1 MEHLEQ
7 GKELL
12 PEGERLRL
20 NDWAETL
27 GWVLAIAAGLAGL
40 FLLLR
45 APSPDSDFHGPLRYV
60 LAVGWLGFG
69 LLVASGARAG
79 VIVRERGITI
89 QTRLRH
95 FDYDWSEIAEFR
107 LKRSMIGKP
116 ALRIRL
122 QDGRESRA
130 VGFEA
135 RTSNE
140 WERAEAMV
148 AELNRRVSDARSI

>member
-1 MEHLEQ
+1 MEQ
-7 GKELL
+7 GKELI

-20 NDWAETL
+20 NDWTETL

-45 APSPDSDFHGPLRYV
+45 TPAPHSDFRGPLRYV

-69 LLVASGARAG
+69 LIVASGARAG
-79 VIVRERGITI
+79 VIVRKWGITL

-95 FDYDWSEIAEFR
+95 LDYDWSEIAEFR
-107 LKRSMIGKP
+107 LKRSMIGRP

-122 QDGRESRA
+122 QDGRELRA

-135 RTSNE
+135 RTSDE
-140 WERAEAMV
+140 WSRAEAMV
-148 AELNRRVSDARSI
+148 AELNRRVSDHL